1 MAKKREQTPE
11 TPLSQ
16 YYQSTSNS
24 IKSLDI
30 PGKTSRASR
39 SVINYFKSI
48 RSPDFSELRPAL
60 KKARSYIP
68 TETLK
73 QFYHQK
79 SKPKPQLKG
88 GFVLDWNSIFGWWGD
103 PFQEKVLE
111 PIEEF
116 FIEEIKKK
124 NKINLFILKTHRFGT
139 ITGDEGSGKSILLK
153 WIREELDH
161 HKKKLAIC
169 FIPDPRK
176 SSGSYFIKDLIR
188 PVTGT
193 CQRVFKRPYEK
204 ISKDS
209 IVQYVSMKIKDK
221 TLFILIDDAE
231 KLTKYQ
237 VEILNNLLQS
247 QLSIQIL
254 VAGEKDFIKNTHL
267 GTNEKDMLKISLK
280 TLSFEHTEKMI
291 LKRITYFG
299 GEKIFPFTQK
309 ALKKLYDKAKGNPK
323 KLLNLC
329 HERSMQLSLKHR
341 EKLIKMR
348 KELERKRKEE
358 EKQQRA
364 LEKAR
369 REQEDKAWEEQRKA
383 REKDTDSV
391 IGYFSKDKGSKGTKK
406 ASASVKDDKEKQEE
420 HSDQISKSNG
430 PSEEEI
436 EYYEEKQP
444 KSPSDNLAL
453 EKLDQAISKQLES
466 AEKKDKIS
474 DKQSK
479 EDNSELERN
488 EELFSDLFADEKKSK
503 KKAVKKSK

>member
-1 MAKKREQTPE
+1 MAKKRDESPE

-16 YYQSTSNS
+16 YYRSTSNS

-39 SVINYFKSI
+39 SVISYFKSI
-48 RSPDFSELRPAL
+48 RSPDFGELRPAL
-60 KKARSYIP
+60 KKARSYVP

-73 QFYHQK
+73 QFYHKK

-169 FIPDPRK
+169 FISDPRK

-204 ISKDS
+204 ITKDS
-209 IVQYVSMKIKDK
+209 IVQYMSMKIKDK

-237 VEILNNLLQS
+237 VEILNNLLES
-247 QLSIQIL
+247 SLSIQIL

-309 ALKKLYDKAKGNPK
+309 ALKKLYDKARGNPK

-341 EKLIKMR
+341 EKLIRMR
-348 KELERKRKEE
+348 KELEIKRKEE
-358 EKQQRA
+358 EVKQRA
-364 LEKAR
+364 LEKES
-369 REQEDKAWEEQRKA
+369 REQEDKMWEERRKTK
-383 REKDTDSV
+383 EKVMEKEEDSV
-391 IGYFSKDKGSKGTKK
+391 LGFFSKDKKDKEETKP
-406 ASASVKDDKEKQEE
+406 EKQENIE
-420 HSDQISKSNG
+420 QEIIKSDG

-436 EYYEEKQP
+436 ETYEEQHPNSP
-444 KSPSDNLAL
+444 KDEL
-453 EKLDQAISKQLES
+453 ELDKLDQAISKQLES
-466 AEKKDKIS
+466 AEKKDKATT
-474 DKQSK
+474 KQTK

-488 EELFSDLFADEKKSK
+488 EELFADLFADEKKTK
-503 KKAVKKSK
+503 KKVKKK